1 MNKLTKKFR
10 IFIIGGEKMYNF
22 LFEEA
27 FWMETIISAIITG
40 GMALLGVYITAKSL
54 YSKSVNDLLNGQKDL
69 SVEHKDLSKEHR
81 DLSKE
86 HRDLF
91 KEHSNLSKE
100 HDDLKQLLLK
110 NLDISNSMFTDKK
123 AEELRMQI
131 LDNKCQN
138 IINDIKEISELP
150 KIIMELVEEN
160 AKLKE
165 QIKNLEHKNNKLKRL
180 DLEKDDL
187 EM

>member
-1 MNKLTKKFR
+1 
-10 IFIIGGEKMYNF
+10 MYNF

-69 SVEHKDLSKEHR
+69 SVEHK